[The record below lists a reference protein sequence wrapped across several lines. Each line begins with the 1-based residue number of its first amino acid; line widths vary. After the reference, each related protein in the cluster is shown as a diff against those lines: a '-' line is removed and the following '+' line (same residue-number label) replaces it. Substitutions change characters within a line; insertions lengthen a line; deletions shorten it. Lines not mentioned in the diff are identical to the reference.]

1 MKKIILMLLV
11 LLCGMSLFAEVREFG
26 VGFFF
31 SCDISSSNYVLFP
44 SVPKYIQA
52 NSGKVFYEE
61 ICTYFSKIKP
71 VDAEYFE
78 VELYQCNGEF
88 GGKYFTFLL
97 KKGDKLDVCSVV
109 FNNYDYPLD
118 NKSHT
123 YEHVSLDCIIKDIRP
138 NFIVIDFVKPTE

>member
-1 MKKIILMLLV
+1 MKKIILVLLV
-11 LLCGMSLFAEVREFG
+11 LLCGMSLFAEVQEFG
-26 VGFFF
+26 VGYFFF
-31 SCDISSSNYVLFP
+31 CDISSSSYVLFP
-44 SVPKYIQA
+44 SLPKYIGA
-52 NSGKVFYEE
+52 NSGQVYYEE

-109 FNNYDYPLD
+109 FNNSPLD

-123 YEHVSLDCIIKDIRP
+123 NEHESLDCIIKDIRP
-138 NFIVIDFVKPTE
+138 NFIVIDFIKPTE